1 MPRFLVLD
9 GENKVMTAILA
20 DTKEDAETLMQNTC
34 IEVSPTPGGPGL
46 GWTWNG
52 TDFIKPEP
60 VEEPVEE
67 PTEGSI

>member
-9 GENKVMTAILA
+9 GENKKVMTAILA

-34 IEVSPTPGGPGL
+34 IEVAPIPGGPGL

-60 VEEPVEE
+60 VEEP
-67 PTEGSI
+67 TEGSI